1 MNRKSNLFTKLA
13 FVFVAYLM
21 FAAQISAQQQTSG
34 KWATLYGQKIHYL
47 DVGQGPVVVLLH
59 GMGGSTANW
68 PATVPALAAKYRV
81 IVPDQIGF
89 GKSDKPLISYRIGT
103 YVDFLDALLREL
115 KVEKA
120 TLVGNSMG
128 GWISAAFALAHPA
141 KTESIVLVDAAGFA
155 LGPNDDP
162 KVLHTLN
169 PSTREGVRQLLP
181 LILYNYKPFLTDA
194 GLDFFVTQRLAAG
207 DGYTINALIES
218 IKRGEDMLDG
228 RLGNIKTPTLI
239 VWGKQDGLTPL
250 VWGERFKKEISG
262 AEMIVFDQCGHSPQM
277 EKPVEFN
284 AALLKFLEKQ
294 PVVNSR

>member
-1 MNRKSNLFTKLA
+1 LEKLEMLKKRFLFTLILLLA
-13 FVFVAYLM
+13 A
-21 FAAQISAQQQTSG
+21 FAHASARQPQTSD
-34 KWATLYGQKIHYL
+34 KWATIYGQKIHYL

-68 PATVPALAAKYRV
+68 AATVPALAAKYRV

-89 GKSDKPLISYRIGT
+89 GKSDKPLISYRVGT

-120 TLVGNSMG
+120 TLVGNSLG
-128 GWISAAFALAHPA
+128 GWISASYALAYPA
-141 KTESIVLVDAAGFA
+141 KTEKIVLVDAAGFA

-162 KVLHTLN
+162 KALHTLN

-181 LILYNYKPFLTDA
+181 LVLYNHKLFMSDA
-194 GLDFFVTQRLAAG
+194 GVDTFLAQRIAAG

-218 IKRGEDMLDG
+218 VKRGEDMLDG
-228 RLGNIKTPTLI
+228 RLGNIKTPALI

-250 VWGERFKKEISG
+250 AWGERFKKEIPG
-262 AEMIVFDQCGHSPQM
+262 AEMIVFDQCGHAPPL
-277 EKPVEFN
+277 EKAADFN
-284 AALLKFLEKQ
+284 AALLKFLEK
-294 PVVNSR
+294 